1 MLGIK
6 LSEIEEGANITLNI
20 SNDDG
25 DMKMDAVIKK
35 HIQSNISLIEP
46 LYSDV
51 KRLNFDNVQ
60 INVEYCQAND
70 MPILWRSAKITT
82 YKTGYVLQV
91 PTDGV
96 RHNRRAYF
104 RVAVAHPARLH
115 TATRSFSNI
124 MVRDISLG
132 GFAIADRKNEL
143 QLSVGDLLSVTLEDL
158 GFQLGLDGRVVRTE
172 EREDMTIYG
181 LVICNMCKDLSAY
194 LSIKQRR
201 NKKAEG

>member
-1 MLGIK
+1 MSGIK
-6 LSEIEEGANITLNI
+6 LSEIDEGANITLNI
-20 SNDDG
+20 SNEDG

-35 HIQSNISLIEP
+35 HIQSNIALIEP
-46 LYSDV
+46 LYSDG

-60 INVEYCQAND
+60 IDVEYCQADD

-91 PTDGV
+91 PADGV

-104 RVAVAHPARLH
+104 RVAVAHTARLS
-115 TATRSFSNI
+115 TAGQSFSNVMI
-124 MVRDISLG
+124 RDISLG
-132 GFAIADRKNEL
+132 GFAVADRKKEL
-143 QLSVGDLLSVTLEDL
+143 NLSVGDLISITLEDL
-158 GFQLGLDGRVVRTE
+158 GFRIDLEGRVVRTE

-181 LVICNMCKDLSAY
+181 LEIRNMCKDLSAY